1 MNKDLGSIIQVAAYT
16 SAAEIDTQY
25 AESMGLALPT
35 ESGTAV
41 AVTECDTSGGT
52 YTDVGE
58 AFILVG
64 DDDGVLSGNDV
75 TYSETGTGLISY
87 VGKKRYVKFT
97 VTNAVSNTSLILIK
111 GSLSKA
117 PTLS

>member
-1 MNKDLGSIIQVAAYT
+1 MNKDMGSVIQVAAYT

-25 AESMGLALPT
+25 AEGMALALPT
-35 ESGTAV
+35 QDTTAV

-52 YTDVGE
+52 YTDVAE

-75 TYSETGTGLISY
+75 TYSESGTGLVSY

-117 PTLS
+117 PTAS